1 MIEVNNLSKSYG
13 EKNQKILAVDNISFS
28 VEKGEIFGLIGPD
41 GSGKT
46 TIFRMLTTVLLPDS
60 GNAKIDGLDVINNY
74 KNIRQILG
82 YMPGKFSLYQDLT
95 VDENLEFF
103 ASVFNTTIAENYDL
117 IKDIYG
123 QIEPFAIVTGKQI
136 GRAHV

>member
-46 TIFRMLTTVLLPDS
+46 SIFRMLTTVLLPDS
-60 GNAKIDGLDVINNY
+60 GNAKIDGLDVINDY
-74 KNIRQILG
+74 KKIRQILG
-82 YMPGKFSLYQDLT
+82 YMPGNFRY
-95 VDENLEFF
+95 
-103 ASVFNTTIAENYDL
+103 
-117 IKDIYG
+117 IKI
-123 QIEPFAIVTGKQI
+123 
-136 GRAHV
+136 